1 MTVGE
6 QEAAA
11 ASRAADNLAR
21 AERAEV
27 HAAAAAVKVADGEV
41 ALAAAAG
48 EVAALNDTARAA
60 GQPAATDHRHTRSN
74 FRESVEAVS
83 SRALRLAE

>member
-1 MTVGE
+1 MAEGRHVP
-6 QEAAA
+6 QVPR
-11 ASRAADNLAR
+11 SDVADNLAR

-27 HAAAAAVKVADGEV
+27 HATAAAIKVADGEV

-60 GQPAATDHRHTRSN
+60 GQPAAT
-74 FRESVEAVS
+74 
-83 SRALRLAE
+83 L